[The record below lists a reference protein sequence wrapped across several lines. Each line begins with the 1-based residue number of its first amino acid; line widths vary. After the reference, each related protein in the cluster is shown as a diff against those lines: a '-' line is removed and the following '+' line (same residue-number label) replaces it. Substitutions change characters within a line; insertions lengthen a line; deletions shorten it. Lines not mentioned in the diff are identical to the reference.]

1 MSYMTDK
8 ENQVNMYCGFYPS
21 SGGDRKYGASDFGKF
36 LNGLICD
43 GVFLTIYEQF
53 KVAPDPDNVTGV
65 EVYPGK
71 AWFNGT
77 WLELTSRHN
86 IDCGESSQ
94 NGDRNDSIVI
104 AINTTD
110 SDYTEANWN
119 GVVLPARDTTIVCIN
134 GLSSIVAGSQEISDG
149 IYLYPLADIH
159 RAQSVSVITSADIRI
174 RVGDAACPYVKTL
187 LTPSREAT
195 DFTDSWREQLDR
207 LITTMES
214 EWSKIK
220 GDHNSSWTSYF
231 TTKQGEIDSL
241 ISGEKAIIESWF
253 NGIQNSLGEDKA
265 VNLQSQINANEIEN
279 ILRSGLS
286 ECDTTISPDGSVI
299 TSVGPDGMKLTK
311 TFTNEFKTI
320 TTILTDKNNVECGKL
335 IIDISADGSKI
346 KSTLTTL
353 Y

>member
-8 ENQVNMYCGFYPS
+8 ENQANMYCGFYPS
-21 SGGDRKYGASDFGKF
+21 RGEDRKYGASDFGKF

-43 GVFLTIYEQF
+43 GVFLTIYDQF
-53 KVAPDPDNVTGV
+53 KVTPDPENATGV
-65 EVYPGK
+65 EVHPGK

-77 WLELTSRHN
+77 WLELTSIYN

-110 SDYTEANWN
+110 SNYSYN

-134 GLSSIVAGSQEISDG
+134 GLASIVAGNHEISLG
-149 IYLYPLADIH
+149 VYLYPLADIY
-159 RAQSVSVITSADIRI
+159 REQSSSIITSTDIRI
-174 RVGDAACPYVKTL
+174 RVGDAACPYVETL
-187 LTPSREAT
+187 LTPSSDAT
-195 DFTDSWREQLDR
+195 DFTAMWRGQLDD
-207 LITTMES
+207 LIDNMEW
-214 EWSKIK
+214 EWRNIK
-220 GDHNSSWTSYF
+220 DTYDSDWETYF
-231 TTKQGEIDSL
+231 EAKQEEIDSL
-241 ISGEKAIIESWF
+241 ISREEAKIESWF
-253 NGIQNSLGEDKA
+253 NGIQNSLGEDEA

-286 ECDTTISPDGSVI
+286 ACDTTISPDGSVI
-299 TSVGPDGMKLTK
+299 TSVGPDGMKLIK

-320 TTILTDKNNVECGKL
+320 TTILTDASNVELGKL
-335 IIDISADGSKI
+335 IIDISSDGSTI